1 MLDLNIISN
10 YIDKQQV
17 VYVAFSGGIDSV
29 ALLYACSVLKK
40 DGRLN
45 ELKAIHVNHNLSIN
59 AKLWEDHCINICKKL
74 NIELTIHNIF
84 IETNKDGLESAA
96 RKGRYDVFN
105 KVVKHNEQLLLGH
118 HADDVAET
126 ILFRL
131 FRGTGIDGLQGPKL
145 KRKIGEGTLIRPLLK
160 FSKKELLDFITT
172 NKIDY
177 IEDESNKESN
187 QDRNY
192 IRNKIMPLIH
202 ERWQNSEKRIQL
214 TSELIQEKLEIFN
227 SLFIEKYATILV
239 NNQIPLIEL
248 KKLKENEAKE
258 LFRYAIN
265 LNNIAMPSKKVLDEI
280 MKTFYKSNPSKSS
293 IVKWSRS
300 DKEQKGGLICF
311 ELDFIQIN
319 GIEYS
324 GMIKICQS

>member
-145 KRKIGEGTLIRPLLK
+145 KRKIGEGTLIRPILK

-239 NNQIPLIEL
+239 NNQIALIEL

>member
-17 VYVAFSGGIDSV
+17 AYVAFSGGIDSV

-74 NIELTIHNIF
+74 DIELIIYNIF

-131 FRGTGIDGLQGPKL
+131 FRGTGIDGLQGPKP

-227 SLFIEKYATILV
+227 SLFIEKYATVLV

-311 ELDFIQIN
+311 ELDFIEIN

>member
-1 MLDLNIISN
+1 LLDLNTISN
-10 YIDKQQV
+10 YIDKNKA

-29 ALLYACSVLKK
+29 ALLYACSLLKK

-45 ELKAIHVNHNLSIN
+45 ELRAIHVNHNLSIN
-59 AKLWEDHCINICKKL
+59 AKLWEEHCINICKKL
-74 NIELTIHNIF
+74 DIELIIHNIF
-84 IETNKDGLESAA
+84 IETHKDGLESAA

-105 KVVKHNEQLLLGH
+105 KIVKHNEQLLLGH

-126 ILFRL
+126 LLFRL
-131 FRGTGIDGLQGPKL
+131 FRGTGIDGLQGPKPR
-145 KRKIGEGTLIRPLLK
+145 RKIGEGTLIRPLLK

-172 NKIDY
+172 NAIDY
-177 IEDESNKESN
+177 IEDESNEESN

-311 ELDFIQIN
+311 ELDFIEIN

>member
-17 VYVAFSGGIDSV
+17 AYVAFSGGIDSV

-74 NIELTIHNIF
+74 DIELIIYNIF

-131 FRGTGIDGLQGPKL
+131 FRGTGIDGLQGPKP

-311 ELDFIQIN
+311 ELDFIEIN

>member
-17 VYVAFSGGIDSV
+17 AYVAFSGGIDSV

-74 NIELTIHNIF
+74 DIELIIHNIF

-118 HADDVAET
+118 HSDDVAET

-131 FRGTGIDGLQGPKL
+131 FRGTGIDGLQGPKP

-311 ELDFIQIN
+311 ELDFIEIN

>member
-1 MLDLNIISN
+1 LLDLNIISN

-280 MKTFYKSNPSKSS
+280 MKTFYKSNPSKLS

>member
-1 MLDLNIISN
+1 LLDLNIISN

-74 NIELTIHNIF
+74 NIELTIYNIF

-131 FRGTGIDGLQGPKL
+131 FRGTGIDGLQGPKP

>member
-17 VYVAFSGGIDSV
+17 SYVAFSGGIDSV

>member
-1 MLDLNIISN
+1 LLDLNIISN

-17 VYVAFSGGIDSV
+17 SYVAFSGGIDSV

>member
-74 NIELTIHNIF
+74 NIELTIYNIF

-131 FRGTGIDGLQGPKL
+131 FRGTGIDGLQGPKP

>member
-17 VYVAFSGGIDSV
+17 AYVAFSGGIDSV

-74 NIELTIHNIF
+74 DIELIIYNIF

-118 HADDVAET
+118 HSDDVAET

-131 FRGTGIDGLQGPKL
+131 FRGTGIDGLQGPKP

-311 ELDFIQIN
+311 ELDFIEIN

>member
-1 MLDLNIISN
+1 LLDLNIISN

-17 VYVAFSGGIDSV
+17 AYVAFSGGIDSV

-74 NIELTIHNIF
+74 DIELIIHNIF

-131 FRGTGIDGLQGPKL
+131 FRGTGIDGLQGPKP

-311 ELDFIQIN
+311 ELDFIEIN

>member
-17 VYVAFSGGIDSV
+17 AYVAFSGGIDSV

-74 NIELTIHNIF
+74 DIELIIHNTF

-131 FRGTGIDGLQGPKL
+131 FRGTGIDGLQGPKP

-311 ELDFIQIN
+311 ELDFIEIN

>member
-1 MLDLNIISN
+1 LLDLNIISN

>member
-202 ERWQNSEKRIQL
+202 ERW
-214 TSELIQEKLEIFN
+214 
-227 SLFIEKYATILV
+227 
-239 NNQIPLIEL
+239 
-248 KKLKENEAKE
+248 
-258 LFRYAIN
+258 
-265 LNNIAMPSKKVLDEI
+265 
-280 MKTFYKSNPSKSS
+280 
-293 IVKWSRS
+293 
-300 DKEQKGGLICF
+300 
-311 ELDFIQIN
+311 
-319 GIEYS
+319 
-324 GMIKICQS
+324 

>member
-17 VYVAFSGGIDSV
+17 AYVAFSGGIDSV

-74 NIELTIHNIF
+74 DIELIIYNIF
-84 IETNKDGLESAA
+84 IEINKDGLESAA

-131 FRGTGIDGLQGPKL
+131 FRGTGIDGLQGPKP

-311 ELDFIQIN
+311 ELDFIEIN

>member
-17 VYVAFSGGIDSV
+17 SYVAFSGGIDSV

-45 ELKAIHVNHNLSIN
+45 DLKAIHVNHNLSIN

-74 NIELTIHNIF
+74 NIELTIYNIF

-131 FRGTGIDGLQGPKL
+131 FRGTGIDGLQGPKP

>member
-1 MLDLNIISN
+1 LLDLNIISN

-17 VYVAFSGGIDSV
+17 AYVAFSGGIDSV

-74 NIELTIHNIF
+74 DIELIIYNIF

-131 FRGTGIDGLQGPKL
+131 FRGTGIDGLQGPKP

-311 ELDFIQIN
+311 ELDFIEIN

>member
-1 MLDLNIISN
+1 LLDLNIISN

-74 NIELTIHNIF
+74 NIELTIYNIF

>member
-131 FRGTGIDGLQGPKL
+131 FRGTGIDGLQGPKP